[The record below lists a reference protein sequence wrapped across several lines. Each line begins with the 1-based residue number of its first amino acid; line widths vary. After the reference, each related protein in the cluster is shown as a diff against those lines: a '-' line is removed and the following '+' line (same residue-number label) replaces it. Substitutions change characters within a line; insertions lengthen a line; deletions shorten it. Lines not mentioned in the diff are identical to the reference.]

1 MISSLAVENKTPD
14 VSSLV
19 NKTDYKTKIT
29 EIEKKLGNHYHDK
42 YITTPEFHDLTA
54 DVFTARLAQTNLVTK
69 TNFDNKI
76 SSLDGKI
83 AENKTKNESL
93 ENEIKKLIT
102 LDLSYLIGKSHFEK
116 DGAQNCL
123 VFQLLNK
130 YFKII
135 INKKCFIV
143 AI

>member
-1 MISSLAVENKTPD
+1 M
-14 VSSLV
+14 
-19 NKTDYKTKIT
+19 
-29 EIEKKLGNHYHDK
+29 
-42 YITTPEFHDLTA
+42 
-54 DVFTARLAQTNLVTK
+54 TK

-93 ENEIKKLIT
+93 ENEIKKLTT
-102 LDLSYLIGKSHFEK
+102 LDLSYFIGKSHFEE

-123 VFQLLNK
+123 VFQPLNK

-135 INKKCFIV
+135 INKNCFIV

>member
-1 MISSLAVENKTPD
+1 M
-14 VSSLV
+14 
-19 NKTDYKTKIT
+19 
-29 EIEKKLGNHYHDK
+29 
-42 YITTPEFHDLTA
+42 
-54 DVFTARLAQTNLVTK
+54 TK
-69 TNFDNKI
+69 TNFDNRI

-83 AENKTKNESL
+83 AEKKTKNESL
-93 ENEIKKLIT
+93 ENEIKKLTT
-102 LDLSYLIGKSHFEK
+102 LDLSYFIGKSHFEE

-123 VFQLLNK
+123 VFQPLNK